1 MQTAVIGHKDSDLP
15 VILPMDADELDRW
28 RKANPSRSYWCGL
41 QLGGCG
47 GELSDRRYTTKVC
60 HFAHHPSAPVCHR
73 KDNGESSADH
83 LFIKRGLRSLLGKQ
97 GQRGTVETRNL
108 GSGPGDAVD
117 LHLPAARRKLRFQLS
132 SLDYQSW
139 RAANL
144 ALGDDLDE
152 VDWLFGADG
161 PLTEELLAR
170 NGYSLRFRLE
180 TVGGERRIHIGSR
193 TDDEP
198 AVRWVSLED
207 CRITQAGLLT
217 SRTESVRASSRHPE
231 PFAFPIEGGA
241 VFALAPEASV
251 PGDSPFATEGR
262 RLAVADV
269 RPLGSPVVR
278 AVLSLPDDVE
288 TPLAQYVYRTAGP
301 ARLLVR
307 DGADGWAVHLDGF
320 VRLDANQAARTG
332 LARALPEQPETKPV
346 PAVRTT
352 RQDPQRPPA
361 PVMAPP
367 VAAAGRPGQVRKG
380 VTLTRDQAVVRVRE
394 LLRRAAPQGR
404 KLLWPALAAQL
415 GEPLVGMSERD
426 RIDFLVEVDGPLW
439 DTKPV
444 LSVLLRDDSGLLP
457 CLPAVLERLGVK
469 GAGGLA
475 ADSSAVRA
483 WAARERERAQA
494 LYAKP
499 PRPVPDRL
507 PFTQPARVLTKKQH
521 RQVDASIRS
530 IRHHKAKDDLTGAKV
545 RSSTAEERQ
554 KVREASDRVE
564 RKMAVL
570 GDAFPTSKQ
579 ARRTLSRARL
589 WLKFATP
596 GAVIPP
602 DPSKLA
608 QQALRAN
615 SSDLLAEL
623 SRTAQEMMEVRARY
637 W

>member
-1 MQTAVIGHKDSDLP
+1 MYDHRLVQTAVIGHKDSELP

-83 LFIKRGLRSLLGKQ
+83 LFIKRGLRDLLGKQ
-97 GQRGTVETRNL
+97 GQRGTVETRDL

-132 SLDYQSW
+132 RLDYQSW

-152 VDWLFGADG
+152 VDWLFGTDG

-217 SRTESVRASSRHPE
+217 SRTESVRASGRRPE

-241 VFALAPEASV
+241 VFALTPEASV
-251 PGDSPFATEGR
+251 PGDSPFAAEGR

-269 RPLGSPVVR
+269 RPFGSPVVR
-278 AVLSLPDDVE
+278 AVLSLPDDAE
-288 TPLAQYVYRTAGP
+288 TPLAQYVYRTVGP

-332 LARALPEQPETKPV
+332 LARELPEQPETKPV

-352 RQDPQRPPA
+352 RHDSQRPPA

-367 VAAAGRPGQVRKG
+367 AAAAGRPGQVRKG

-394 LLRRAAPQGR
+394 LLR
-404 KLLWPALAAQL
+404 
-415 GEPLVGMSERD
+415 
-426 RIDFLVEVDGPLW
+426 GPRLEGA
-439 DTKPV
+439 
-444 LSVLLRDDSGLLP
+444 SCSGLP
-457 CLPAVLERLGVK
+457 WPRSSVNP
-469 GAGGLA
+469 
-475 ADSSAVRA
+475 SSACPSATGSISSSRWTA
-483 WAARERERAQA
+483 PCGTPSRSCRCCSATIQA
-494 LYAKP
+494 SCPAC
-499 PRPVPDRL
+499 RPY
-507 PFTQPARVLTKKQH
+507 
-521 RQVDASIRS
+521 
-530 IRHHKAKDDLTGAKV
+530 
-545 RSSTAEERQ
+545 SSG
-554 KVREASDRVE
+554 S
-564 RKMAVL
+564 
-570 GDAFPTSKQ
+570 G
-579 ARRTLSRARL
+579 
-589 WLKFATP
+589 
-596 GAVIPP
+596 
-602 DPSKLA
+602 
-608 QQALRAN
+608 
-615 SSDLLAEL
+615 
-623 SRTAQEMMEVRARY
+623 
-637 W
+637 